1 MSAPGMK
8 DARTLP
14 ARARRRHRTLVPRRC
29 RHGLLSWPRQVFDR
43 FPMRSILIT
52 GAASGIGAG
61 IAHALAAAGD
71 HVIVS
76 DLGLDGAEAVAAD
89 IRGNGGSAEA
99 VALDVTSDDS
109 VAAALATIGRPV
121 DVLVNN
127 AGLQH
132 VSPLEGFPMAKWD
145 FLVQVMLVGV
155 ARLTRAVLPGMRERG
170 FGRIVNIGSIH
181 ALVASPYKS
190 AYVAAKHGLVGF
202 SKVIALETADTDITI
217 NTICPSYVKTPLVDR
232 QIADQARTRGI
243 SEADVVSQVMLR
255 PMPKGVFI
263 GMDELAGTT
272 AFLVSPAAR
281 NMTGQTLVLDGG
293 WTVQ

>member
-1 MSAPGMK
+1 MAM
-8 DARTLP
+8 
-14 ARARRRHRTLVPRRC
+14 RC
-29 RHGLLSWPRQVFDR
+29 
-43 FPMRSILIT
+43 ILIT
-52 GAASGIGAG
+52 GAGSGIGAG
-61 IAHALAAAGD
+61 IASGLAAAGHHLVVTD
-71 HVIVS
+71 VNR
-76 DLGLDGAEAVAAD
+76 DAADNVAAG
-89 IRGNGGSAEA
+89 IRDAGGSAEA
-99 VALDVTSDDS
+99 LVLDVTSDDS
-109 VAAALATIGRPV
+109 VAAALAAVSRPV

-132 VSPLEGFPMAKWD
+132 VAPLEEFPIAKWD

-181 ALVASPYKS
+181 SLVASPYKS

-202 SKVIALETADTDITI
+202 SKVVALETADTDITI
-217 NTICPSYVKTPLVDR
+217 NTICPTYVKTPLVDK

-243 SEADVVSQVMLR
+243 PESQVVSDVMLK

-263 GMDELAGTT
+263 EFDELAGTT
-272 AFLVSPAAR
+272 AFLMSHAAR
-281 NMTGQTLVLDGG
+281 NITGHTLEIDGG

>member
-1 MSAPGMK
+1 MQQ
-8 DARTLP
+8 T
-14 ARARRRHRTLVPRRC
+14 HTY
-29 RHGLLSWPRQVFDR
+29 
-43 FPMRSILIT
+43 LIT

-61 IAHALAAAGD
+61 IAHELAQAGR
-71 HVIVS
+71 HLIVS
-76 DLGLDGAEAVAAD
+76 DLDRDAAETVAAQ
-89 IRGNGGSAEA
+89 IRAGGGSAES
-99 VALDVTSDDS
+99 VTLDVTSDAS
-109 VAAALATIGRPV
+109 VAAALAAVSRPV

-132 VSPLEGFPMAKWD
+132 VSPLEDFPIDKWD

-202 SKVIALETADTDITI
+202 SKVVALETADTDITI
-217 NTICPSYVKTPLVDR
+217 NTVCPSYVKTPLVDK

-243 SEADVVSQVMLR
+243 PESEVVSQIMLK

-263 GMDELAGTT
+263 EMDELAGIT
-272 AFLVSPAAR
+272 AFLASPAAR

>member
-1 MSAPGMK
+1 M
-8 DARTLP
+8 DTRTI
-14 ARARRRHRTLVPRRC
+14 LV
-29 RHGLLSWPRQVFDR
+29 
-43 FPMRSILIT
+43 T
-52 GAASGIGAG
+52 GAGSGIGAG
-61 IAHALAAAGD
+61 IATELAAAGHHLVVTD
-71 HVIVS
+71 IA
-76 DLGLDGAEAVAAD
+76 LEPAEAVASG
-89 IRGNGGSAEA
+89 IRDAGGSAEA
-99 VALDVTSDDS
+99 LALDVTSGDS
-109 VAAALATIGRPV
+109 VAAALAAVSRPV
-121 DVLVNN
+121 EVLVNN

-132 VSPLEGFPMAKWD
+132 VAPLEEFPMEKWD

-181 ALVASPYKS
+181 SLVASPYKS

-217 NTICPSYVKTPLVDR
+217 NTICPTYVKTPLVDR

-243 SEADVVSQVMLR
+243 PESEVVSQVMLK

-263 GMDELAGTT
+263 GFDELAGIT
-272 AFLVSPAAR
+272 AFLVSPPAR
-281 NMTGQTLVLDGG
+281 NITGHTIEVDGG